1 MTNRNGVPE
10 MEQEDVRTESGVSP
24 EESAESS
31 GTEAGTENAGSNEN
45 AENGENTENDGADSE
60 AEKAEEKNAVAAEKN
75 TGAEETKEEGDA
87 RYLRLAAD
95 FQNYKKRVEREKS
108 EIYSYANEK
117 IALDIIEVMD
127 NFERAL
133 EHSEEC
139 ADKQFAEGVEMIY
152 KQLKGVLDKNNIVEI
167 KAEGEDFD
175 PNFHNAV
182 ISEENPDFE
191 SGKVIQA
198 LQKGYTLNDKVIR
211 PSMVRVAQ

>member
-1 MTNRNGVPE
+1 MMSRNESPE
-10 MEQEDVRTESGVSP
+10 MEREDIKEESGLSP
-24 EESAESS
+24 EESAQTCEAEEEKSEAS
-31 GTEAGTENAGSNEN
+31 EAGKA
-45 AENGENTENDGADSE
+45 
-60 AEKAEEKNAVAAEKN
+60 AEKEEQKESGGKDHAVAAESGDDK
-75 TGAEETKEEGDA
+75 EEKEEGDA

-95 FQNYKKRVEREKS
+95 FQNYKKRVERENS
-108 EIYSYANEK
+108 EIYAYANEK

-139 ADKQFAEGVEMIY
+139 ADKQFAEGVAMIY
-152 KQLKGVLDKNNIVEI
+152 KQLKNVLDKNNILEI

-182 ISEENPDFE
+182 TAEENPDFE

>member
-1 MTNRNGVPE
+1 MMKNSDTSE
-10 MEQEDVRTESGVSP
+10 LEQEEKMAD
-24 EESAESS
+24 A
-31 GTEAGTENAGSNEN
+31 AGTEGV
-45 AENGENTENDGADSE
+45 GETEGADEAQTAAGGGAKSGADGETAADGGEQKTAEGQSE
-60 AEKAEEKNAVAAEKN
+60 TALKSEEPVQ
-75 TGAEETKEEGDA
+75 EEPEDGDA

-133 EHSEEC
+133 THSEEC
-139 ADKQFAEGVEMIY
+139 ADKQFAEGVSMIY

-175 PNFHNAV
+175 PKFHNAV
-182 ISEENPDFE
+182 MAEENPDFE